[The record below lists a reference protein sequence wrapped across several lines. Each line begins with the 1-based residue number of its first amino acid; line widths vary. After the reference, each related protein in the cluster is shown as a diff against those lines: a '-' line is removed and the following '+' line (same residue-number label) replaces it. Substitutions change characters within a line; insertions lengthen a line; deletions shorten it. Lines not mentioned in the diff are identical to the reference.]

1 MEGAAFRPTYR
12 LAFGYLTLGFAA
24 NAVLPARLGDVARA
38 VLAAGT
44 FKAPRLAIF
53 GTILIE
59 RVSDGL
65 TMLGLAILSSLVVAS
80 ASELQALTGYA
91 VLLAVG
97 GLVVAVVGWIA
108 ISRSALASTR
118 IATAI
123 SGIVRRLSAG
133 AGALRHVRSAAAF
146 LGLTAVLTTTAIL
159 VAWTVLHAVGV
170 NLSPIQ
176 TVLFLSGIALSLAI
190 PAAPG
195 ALGTYEF
202 VGVAII
208 TGLGYTPEQGL
219 ATILLMRI
227 ITTFPPALIGLVS
240 IWALHVR
247 PEAIA
252 ESAEAP
258 IGQGPA
264 DMTRPDVSL
273 VIPAYNSAPYLSENV
288 LRVRDFYARAG
299 IDGEIVV
306 ADDGS
311 TDGTADSVEA
321 VRPDPRSPPAT
332 SGQGRRCP
340 CRDGRD
346 DRRDLRLHRCRPA
359 LWRRPAAARH
369 HVHPRASL
377 PRGHRRPDAAWF
389 VVREHRAAADGRLRV
404 RQLLVQDAGDRRHLR
419 HPVRLQDLPR

>member
-1 MEGAAFRPTYR
+1 MPARRSALPRLLVGVLISAVFLAVTLSRVNLEQAAAAIGQAAPAGLAAALLIVLVDLCLRALRWHVLLVNVDEAVTRPPYR

-53 GTILIE
+53 GTIMIE
-59 RVSDGL
+59 RITDGL

-80 ASELQALTGYA
+80 ASELQALTGFA
-91 VLLAVG
+91 IVLVVA

-108 ISRSALASTR
+108 ISRSALATTR
-118 IATAI
+118 IATVLA
-123 SGIVRRLSAG
+123 GLVRRLSAG
-133 AGALRHVRSAAAF
+133 AGAFRHLGSAASF

-159 VAWTVLHAVGV
+159 VAWAVLQAVGV

-176 TVLFLSGIALSLAI
+176 AVLFLSGIALSLAI

-247 PEAIA
+247 PDAIA
-252 ESAEAP
+252 GSAEAP
-258 IGQGPA
+258 
-264 DMTRPDVSL
+264 
-273 VIPAYNSAPYLSENV
+273 
-288 LRVRDFYARAG
+288 AR
-299 IDGEIVV
+299 EVE
-306 ADDGS
+306 S
-311 TDGTADSVEA
+311 T
-321 VRPDPRSPPAT
+321 
-332 SGQGRRCP
+332 
-340 CRDGRD
+340 
-346 DRRDLRLHRCRPA
+346 
-359 LWRRPAAARH
+359 
-369 HVHPRASL
+369 
-377 PRGHRRPDAAWF
+377 
-389 VVREHRAAADGRLRV
+389 
-404 RQLLVQDAGDRRHLR
+404 
-419 HPVRLQDLPR
+419 